1 MILLAGIHDPSSW
14 AVAAVAVI
22 AGLLLM
28 RSNRYYG
35 RPRQE
40 PPQSPPPSYQSPP
53 TAGEEPQGVEQW
65 EVHMHDT
72 ARDLSAQ
79 LDSKLS
85 ALGALVAEADRAAA
99 RLEAALERAAE
110 PVPRMNNQARS
121 LQRGEADER
130 GEAAPRAAA
139 SRPRRQE
146 EIYTL
151 ADYGYEP
158 AEIARRVGT
167 PVGEVELILSLRG
180 RG

>member
-1 MILLAGIHDPSSW
+1 
-14 AVAAVAVI
+14 
-22 AGLLLM
+22 
-28 RSNRYYG
+28 
-35 RPRQE
+35 
-40 PPQSPPPSYQSPP
+40 
-53 TAGEEPQGVEQW
+53 
-65 EVHMHDT
+65 MHDT

-110 PVPRMNNQARS
+110 PVPRTNNQARS

-130 GEAAPRAAA
+130 GEAGVRAAA